1 MVRTIFSHMP
11 ILVMQGNPT
20 PKKQSI
26 MKSLTVEQVGKL
38 IFFYLL
44 MTLPFLALALSASA
58 QNTSYRSILEE
69 SFGDHQSGATAIVA
83 KKGKILYQDAIGNAN
98 MELGVEMKMEH
109 IFRIGSI
116 TKQFT
121 AVAIMQLEEQGKL
134 SIQDPITKF
143 IPDYPTHGH
152 TITVEHLLT
161 HTSGIR
167 SYTDMDSFGSMFRK
181 DMTPEELVAV
191 FKDEPMDFVPGE
203 KFNYNNSG
211 YILLGV
217 IIEKVSGLSYQ
228 EYVQKNMFDPLGMT
242 ASYYGSASQVIPQ
255 RVAGYQGARGDYRNA
270 DYLSMTLPYAAG
282 SLLSNVADLYT
293 WTQAV
298 HAHQL
303 VSAKSLAKAFSPFE
317 LNDGKESDYGYGWTL
332 SKIYDRPAVEHG
344 GGINGF
350 LTESIYIPEEE
361 LFVAVFSNCNCQ
373 SPSPAANKMA
383 ALALGELKAFTKVE
397 LSADKLQE
405 YVGIYENEEGNK
417 HKIVVEDGKLYTM
430 SRGGN
435 RYELNPMGK
444 DWVFFNDN
452 LRTAQF
458 VRETEG
464 KVVAIKAYE
473 RGSYLG
479 TAKKTAEKVEAKQA
493 ITLSESEL
501 QEYTGTYDMG
511 PFKIKVTLEEGKLY
525 GKPDG
530 DGKAELWPSAKDEFF
545 LKVVDA
551 TVEFLRVNGKVQ
563 GMKVTQGDAQLEGSL
578 MAEVEPKEATVSS
591 KGATD
596 LSIYTGVYA
605 SEGRHLKVTLEN
617 GFLYGQPDDD
627 TKEKMKPNGPDSFEV
642 DTSDGGQVKVT
653 FKRDGEKVVGI
664 KLEMSSGHEMV
675 AQKIK

>member
-1 MVRTIFSHMP
+1 
-11 ILVMQGNPT
+11 
-20 PKKQSI
+20 

-38 IFFYLL
+38 IFFYIL
-44 MTLPFLALALSASA
+44 MTLPFLALALNASA
-58 QNTSYRSILEE
+58 QRTSYRSILEE
-69 SFGDHQSGATAIVA
+69 SFGGHESGATAMVA
-83 KKGKILYQDAIGNAN
+83 KAGKILYQDAIGHAN
-98 MELGVEMKMEH
+98 MELGVEMQMDH

-121 AVAIMQLEEQGKL
+121 SVAIMQLEEQGKL
-134 SIQDPITKF
+134 SIQDPITKY
-143 IPDYPTHGH
+143 IPDYPTKGH
-152 TITVEHLLT
+152 TITIEHLLT

-167 SYTDMDSFGSMFRK
+167 SYTDMESFGSMFRK
-181 DMTPEELVAV
+181 DMSPTELVDV
-191 FKDEPMDFVPGE
+191 FKDEPMDFDPGE

-217 IIEKVSGLSYQ
+217 IIEKVSGLTYQ
-228 EYVQKNMFDPLGMT
+228 EYVQKHLFEPVGMK
-242 ASYYGSASQVIPQ
+242 ASYYGSASQVIPN
-255 RVAGYQGARGDYRNA
+255 RVAGYQGAKGDYRNA

-282 SLLSNVADLYT
+282 SLLSTVADLYK
-293 WTQAV
+293 WTKAV

-303 VSAKSLAKAFSPFE
+303 VSAKSLEKAFSPFK
-317 LNDGKESDYGYGWTL
+317 LNDGEESDYGYGWTL

-383 ALALGELKAFTKVE
+383 ALALGELKVFTKVK
-397 LSADKLQE
+397 LSAEKLQE
-405 YVGIYENEEGNK
+405 YVGVYENEEGNK
-417 HKIVVEDGKLYTM
+417 HKIVLEDGQLYTM

-435 RYELNPMGK
+435 RYELNPMGE

-458 VRETEG
+458 VRGTEG

-479 TAKKTAEKVEAKQA
+479 TAKSTTEKVEAKQA

-501 QEYTGTYDMG
+501 QEYIGTYDMG

-551 TVEFLRVNGKVQ
+551 TVKFLRVNGKVQ
-563 GMKVTQGDAQLEGSL
+563 SMKVTQGDAQLEGNL
-578 MAEVEPKEATVSS
+578 VVEAIPKKVAMSC
-591 KGATD
+591 KGTTD
-596 LSIYTGVYA
+596 HSIYTGVYA
-605 SEGRHLKVTLEN
+605 SEGRRLTVTLEN
-617 GFLYGQPDDD
+617 GFLYGQPDGN
-627 TKEKMKPNGPDSFEV
+627 TKEKMKPKGQDSFEV
-642 DTSDGGQVKVT
+642 DTPDGGQVKVT
-653 FKRDGEKVVGI
+653 FQRSGEKVVEI
-664 KLEMSSGHEMV
+664 KLEMSSGQSIV

>member
-1 MVRTIFSHMP
+1 
-11 ILVMQGNPT
+11 
-20 PKKQSI
+20 

-58 QNTSYRSILEE
+58 QSTSYRSILEE
-69 SFGDHQSGATAIVA
+69 SFGEHQSGATAIVA
-83 KKGKILYQDAIGNAN
+83 KAGKILYQDAIGQAN
-98 MELGVEMKMEH
+98 MELGVKMKMEH

-121 AVAIMQLEEQGKL
+121 SVAIMQLEEQGKL
-134 SIQDPITKF
+134 SIQDPITKY

-167 SYTDMDSFGSMFRK
+167 SYTDMESFGSMFRK
-181 DMTPEELVAV
+181 DMSPMELVDV
-191 FKDEPMDFVPGE
+191 FKDEPMDFAPGE

-217 IIEKVSGLSYQ
+217 IIEKVSGLSYE
-228 EYVQKNMFDPLGMT
+228 EYVQKHLFEPLGMT
-242 ASYYGSASQVIPQ
+242 ASYYGSASRVIPE
-255 RVAGYQGARGDYRNA
+255 RVAGYQGAKGDYRNA

-282 SLLSNVADLYT
+282 SLLSTVADLYT
-293 WTQAV
+293 WTKAV
-298 HAHQL
+298 HSHQL
-303 VSAKSLAKAFSPFE
+303 VSAKSLEKAFSPFK
-317 LNDGKESDYGYGWTL
+317 LNNGEESDYGYGWSL
-332 SKIYDRPAVEHG
+332 GKIYDHPAVEHG

-350 LTESIYIPEEE
+350 LTESIYVPEEK

-383 ALALGELKAFTKVE
+383 ALALGEFKAFTKVE
-397 LSADKLQE
+397 LSTEKLQE
-405 YVGIYENEEGNK
+405 YVGVYENEEGNK
-417 HKIVVEDGKLYTM
+417 HKIVVEEGQLYTM

-458 VRETEG
+458 VRDNKG
-464 KVVAIKAYE
+464 VVVAVKAYE

-479 TAKKTAEKVEAKQA
+479 TAKRTTEKVETKQA
-493 ITLSESEL
+493 ITLSETEL
-501 QEYTGTYDMG
+501 KEYIGTYDMG
-511 PFKIKVTLEEGKLY
+511 PFKIKVTLEDGKLY

-530 DGKAELWPSAKDEFF
+530 DGKAELWPNAKDEFF

-551 TVEFLRVNGKVQ
+551 TVEFIRVEGKVQ
-563 GMKVTQGDAQLEGSL
+563 GMKVTQGDAQLEGNL
-578 MAEVEPKEATVSS
+578 LDEAAEPKPAMKA
-591 KGATD
+591 KGTTD
-596 LSIYTGVYA
+596 LGVYTGVYE
-605 SEGRHLKVTLEN
+605 SEGRRLTVTLEN
-617 GFLYGQPDDD
+617 GFLYGQPEDD
-627 TKEKMKPNGPDSFEV
+627 TKEKMLPSGQDAFTVS
-642 DTSDGGQVKVT
+642 TSDGGQVKVK
-653 FKRDGEKVVGI
+653 FKRSGETVTGI
-664 KLEMSSGHEMV
+664 KLEMESGHQID

>member
-1 MVRTIFSHMP
+1 
-11 ILVMQGNPT
+11 
-20 PKKQSI
+20 
-26 MKSLTVEQVGKL
+26 MKSLTLEQVGKL

-44 MTLPFLALALSASA
+44 MTLPFLALALNATA
-58 QNTSYRSILEE
+58 QSTTYRSILEE
-69 SFGDHQSGATAIVA
+69 SFAGHQSGATAIVA
-83 KKGKILYQDAIGNAN
+83 KKGKILYQDAIGQAN
-98 MELGVEMKMEH
+98 MELGVKMEKEH

-121 AVAIMQLEEQGKL
+121 SVAIMQLEEQGKL

-143 IPDYPTHGH
+143 LPDYPTHGH

-167 SYTDMDSFGSMFRK
+167 SYTDMESFGSMFRK
-181 DMTPEELVAV
+181 DMPPLELVEV
-191 FKDEPMDFVPGE
+191 FKDEPMDFAPGE

-217 IIEKVSGLSYQ
+217 IIEKVSGLSYAD
-228 EYVQKNMFDPLGMT
+228 YVQKHLFDPLGMT
-242 ASYYGSASQVIPQ
+242 ASYYGSASRVIPN
-255 RVAGYQGARGDYRNA
+255 RVAGYQGAKEDYRNA

-293 WTQAV
+293 WTKAV

-303 VSAKSLAKAFSPFE
+303 VSAESLQKAFSPFR
-317 LNDGKESDYGYGWTL
+317 LNNGEESDYGYGWSL
-332 SKIYDRPAVEHG
+332 GEIYDRSVVEHG

-350 LTESIYIPEEE
+350 LTESIYVPEEE

-373 SPSPAANKMA
+373 SPSPAANQMA
-383 ALALGELKAFTKVE
+383 ALALGELKTFTKVE
-397 LSADKLQE
+397 LSAEKLQE
-405 YVGIYENEEGNK
+405 YVGVYENESGNK
-417 HKIVVEDGKLYTM
+417 HKIVLEEGQLYTM

-435 RYELNPMGK
+435 RYALNPMGK

-458 VRETEG
+458 VRGEDG
-464 KVVAIKAYE
+464 KVAAVKAYE

-479 TAKKTAEKVEAKQA
+479 TAKRTTEKVETKQA
-493 ITLSESEL
+493 IKLTETEL
-501 QEYTGTYDMG
+501 KEYIGTYDMG
-511 PFKIKVTLEEGKLY
+511 PFKIKVSFEEGKLY

-551 TVEFLRVNGKVQ
+551 TVEFIRVNGKVQ
-563 GMKVTQGDAQLEGSL
+563 AMKVTQGDAQLEGKLIAGTADSKPV
-578 MAEVEPKEATVSS
+578 MSS
-591 KGATD
+591 KGGMD
-596 LSIYTGVYA
+596 LSIYTGVYE
-605 SEGRHLKVTLEN
+605 SEGRHLTVTLED
-617 GFLYGQPDDD
+617 GALYGQPDDD
-627 TKEKMKPNGPDSFEV
+627 TKEKMKPKGQDQFEV
-642 DTSDGGQVKVT
+642 DTSDGDHIKVT
-653 FKRDGEKVVGI
+653 FKRSADQVVGI
-664 KLEMSSGHEMV
+664 KLELSSGQEIV

>member
-1 MVRTIFSHMP
+1 
-11 ILVMQGNPT
+11 
-20 PKKQSI
+20 

-44 MTLPFLALALSASA
+44 MILPFLALAISASA

-69 SFGDHQSGATAIVA
+69 SFANHQSGATAIVA
-83 KKGKILYQDAIGNAN
+83 KKGQILYHDAIGEAN
-98 MELGVEMKMEH
+98 MELGVKMKLEH
-109 IFRIGSI
+109 VFRIGSI

-181 DMTPEELVAV
+181 DMTPTELVDV
-191 FKDEPMDFVPGE
+191 FKDEPMDFAPGE

-217 IIEKVSGLSYQ
+217 IIEKVSGLTYQ
-228 EYVQKNMFDPLGMT
+228 EYVQKNLYEPLGMK
-242 ASYYGSASQVIPQ
+242 ASYYGSASRVIPN
-255 RVAGYQGARGDYRNA
+255 RVAGYQGSKEDYRNA

-282 SLLSNVADLYT
+282 SLLSTVADLYT
-293 WTQAV
+293 WTKAV
-298 HAHQL
+298 HSHQL
-303 VSAKSLAKAFSPFE
+303 VSAKSLEKAFSPFKLTNGE
-317 LNDGKESDYGYGWTL
+317 ESDYGYGWTL
-332 SKIYDRPAVEHG
+332 SKIYDKPAVEHG

-373 SPSPAANKMA
+373 SPSPAANKMT
-383 ALALGELKAFTKVE
+383 ALALGELKTFTKVE
-397 LSADKLQE
+397 LTADKLQE

-417 HKIVVEDGKLYTM
+417 HKIVLEEGQLYTM

-458 VRETEG
+458 VRGEQG

-473 RGSYLG
+473 RGSYMG
-479 TAKKTAEKVEAKQA
+479 TAKRTTEKVETKQA
-493 ITLSESEL
+493 ITLTENEL
-501 QEYTGTYDMG
+501 EEYIGTYDMG
-511 PFKIKVTLEEGKLY
+511 PFKIKVTLEDGKLY

-551 TVEFLRVNGKVQ
+551 TVEFLRVDGKVQ
-563 GMKVTQGDAQLEGSL
+563 SMKVTQGDAQLEGNL
-578 MAEVEPKEATVSS
+578 IAEAESTKVVMSS
-591 KGATD
+591 KGTTD

-627 TKEKMKPNGPDSFEV
+627 TKEKMMPKGPDSFQV
-642 DTSDGGQVKVT
+642 DTPDGDQVKVT
-653 FKRDGEKVVGI
+653 FKRSGEKIVGI
-664 KLEMSSGHEMV
+664 KLEMSNGHSIA

>member
-1 MVRTIFSHMP
+1 
-11 ILVMQGNPT
+11 
-20 PKKQSI
+20 

-44 MTLPFLALALSASA
+44 MTLPFLALALSATA
-58 QNTSYRSILEE
+58 QATTYRSILEE
-69 SFGDHQSGATAIVA
+69 SFADHQSGATAIVA
-83 KKGKILYQDAIGNAN
+83 KEGKIIYQDAIGQAN
-98 MELGVEMKMEH
+98 MELGVQMKMEH
-109 IFRIGSI
+109 VFRIGSI

-121 AVAIMQLEEQGKL
+121 SVAIMQLEEQGKL

-143 IPDYPTHGH
+143 IPDYPTKGH
-152 TITVEHLLT
+152 TITIEHLLT

-167 SYTDMDSFGSMFRK
+167 SYTDMESFGSMFRK
-181 DMTPEELVAV
+181 DMSPMELVDV
-191 FKDEPMDFVPGE
+191 FKDEPMDFAPGE

-217 IIEKVSGLSYQ
+217 IIEKVSGLPYE
-228 EYVQKNMFDPLGMT
+228 EYVQKHLYEPLGMN
-242 ASYYGSASQVIPQ
+242 ASYYGSASRVIPN
-255 RVAGYQGARGDYRNA
+255 RVAGYQGSKEDYRNA

-282 SLLSNVADLYT
+282 SLLSTVADLYT
-293 WTQAV
+293 WTKAV

-303 VSAKSLAKAFSPFE
+303 VSAKSLQKAFSPYK
-317 LNDGKESDYGYGWTL
+317 LNNGEESDYGYGWSL

-350 LTESIYIPEEE
+350 LTESIYVPEEE

-373 SPSPAANKMA
+373 SPSPAANKMT
-383 ALALGELKAFTKVE
+383 ALALGELKTFTKVE
-397 LSADKLQE
+397 LSAEKLQE

-417 HKIVVEDGKLYTM
+417 HKIVVEEGQLYTM

-458 VRETEG
+458 VRGEDGT
-464 KVVAIKAYE
+464 VAAVKAYE

-479 TAKKTAEKVEAKQA
+479 TAKKTNQKVETKQT
-493 ITLSESEL
+493 ITLSETEL
-501 QEYTGTYDMG
+501 KEYIGTYDMG
-511 PFKIKVTLEEGKLY
+511 PFKIKVTLEDGKLY

-551 TVEFLRVNGKVQ
+551 TVEFIRVNGKVQ
-563 GMKVTQGDAQLEGSL
+563 TMKVTQGDAQLEGSL
-578 MAEVEPKEATVSS
+578 IAEGDEPKPAMKT
-591 KGATD
+591 KGATNLD
-596 LSIYTGVYA
+596 IYTGVYE
-605 SEGRHLKVTLEN
+605 SEGRQLTVTLVD
-617 GFLYGQPDDD
+617 GFLYGQPEGE
-627 TKEKMKPNGPDSFEV
+627 TKEKMLPEGPDVFTV
-642 DTSDGGQVKVT
+642 NTSDGGQVKVK
-653 FKRDGEKVVGI
+653 FKRSGEKVTGI
-664 KLEMSSGHEMV
+664 KLEMDNGHEIV
-675 AQKIK
+675 GQKIK